1 MSWEDIPI
9 LVVDDA
15 KYSSAVITKALTD
28 EGFSNVRCVNDGFA
42 ALDTLENRSAQ
53 ILIADWVMPA
63 MDGLELTRRVKR
75 LDEENGHFTY
85 VMLLTGREDF
95 EGMLEAFDTG
105 VDDFLNKHN
114 LRAELQPRIIAAQR
128 IAARQNELL
137 RTNKLLRKKVREL
150 SVVDLIDPVTGLGN
164 RRFTIERLTA
174 AMEQAESRRMAACLL
189 LVGVDNV
196 AALTERYG
204 PPAVDEL
211 MSGIGSKIRTLVRPL
226 DLVTRPEPGIF
237 AVITLHPSIDECT
250 SSTFQRIFDGLYLNS
265 FKTSEAY
272 IPVSVG
278 ISITAADAQTGFPHP
293 RQLMRQAVHALGES
307 FESGQIEVQ
316 RAATLNE
323 PVTAAEL

>member
-1 MSWEDIPI
+1 M
-9 LVVDDA
+9 
-15 KYSSAVITKALTD
+15 
-28 EGFSNVRCVNDGFA
+28 NDGFA

-85 VMLLTGREDF
+85 VMLLTGRDDI

-114 LRAELQPRIIAAQR
+114 LRAELQSRIIAAQR

-137 RTNKLLRKKVREL
+137 RTNRLLRKKIREL

-164 RRFTIERLTA
+164 RRFTIDRLTA
-174 AMEQAESRRMAACLL
+174 AMEQAESRRVATCLL
-189 LVGVDNV
+189 LVGIDDV
-196 AALTERYG
+196 AALTDKYG
-204 PPAVDEL
+204 PPALDEL
-211 MSGIGSKIRTLVRPL
+211 MSGVGSKIRNLVRPL

-237 AVITLHPSIDECT
+237 AVITTHSSIEECT
-250 SSTFQRIFDGLYLNS
+250 SSTFQRIFDGLYLKS
-265 FKTSEAY
+265 FKTSEGY

-278 ISITAADAQTGFPHP
+278 VSITAADAGTGFPHP
-293 RQLMRQAVHALGES
+293 RQLMRQAMHALDES
-307 FESGQIEVQ
+307 FKSGQITVQ
-316 RAATLNE
+316 RAATLE
-323 PVTAAEL
+323 ASATAAEL

>member
-85 VMLLTGREDF
+85 VMLLTGRDDF

-137 RTNKLLRKKVREL
+137 RANRLLRKKIREL
-150 SVVDLIDPVTGLGN
+150 SAVDLIDPVTGLGN
-164 RRFTIERLTA
+164 RRFTVDRLTA
-174 AMEQAESRRMAACLL
+174 AVDQAQSREMAACLL
-189 LVGVDNV
+189 LIGIDDV
-196 AALTERYG
+196 AALTEKYG
-204 PPAVDEL
+204 QPAVDEL
-211 MSGIGSKIRTLVRPL
+211 MSGIGSKVRSLVRPL
-226 DLVTRPEPGIF
+226 DLLTRPEPGVF
-237 AVITLHPSIDECT
+237 AVITLHAGIDECT
-250 SSTFQRIFDGLYLNS
+250 STTFQRVFDGLYLKS
-265 FKTSEAY
+265 FKTSDAY

-278 ISITAADAQTGFPHP
+278 VSITACDARTGFPHP
-293 RQLMRQAVHALGES
+293 RQLMRQAMQALGDS
-307 FESGQIEVQ
+307 FESGHIQVQ
-316 RAATLNE
+316 QARTMDAPATEEN
-323 PVTAAEL
+323 